1 MSYNLKSEYKY
12 VCDNKEALKRLMQE
26 EGFIFKESTS
36 IHDDFL
42 IDVDENM
49 ILNNSCIR
57 LRSKND
63 KELFLTFESDK
74 EILSRLDLSIYDKV
88 RLDNSQKNEMLS
100 LLSSLGYYKYVG
112 VNILKEIYIKKDKD
126 YYYTLYIDNIEN
138 VGAFIDF
145 EIYTDN
151 GSRADLEYRFEDF
164 ESLIASIMK
173 DRTLIKYRDY
183 ISNYLYK
190 NLYKGGYLKKVL
202 VELDKIFI
210 DINTQKIEESIRNK
224 YTILNLE
231 LIEKLEQLGISVN
244 IVYSHMKDEDIQK
257 IKRAISSIGYNT
269 HFMDI
274 KEIKEIAVK
283 ETLIIEKQKKQDFS
297 EFALVIIKNIEK

>member
-74 EILSRLDLSIYDKV
+74 EILSRLDLGIDDKV
-88 RLDNSQKNEMLS
+88 RLDISQKNEMLS

-151 GSRADLEYRFEDF
+151 GSRADLEYRFEGF

>member
-88 RLDNSQKNEMLS
+88 RLDISQKNEMLS

-164 ESLIASIMK
+164 ESIISSIMK
-173 DRTLIKYRDY
+173 DRTVIKYRDY

-190 NLYKGGYLKKVL
+190 KAYKGEYLKKVL

-210 DINTQKIEESIRNK
+210 DINTQKTEESIRNK

-297 EFALVIIKNIEK
+297 EFALVIIKNLEK

>member
-88 RLDNSQKNEMLS
+88 RLDISQKNEMLS

-151 GSRADLEYRFEDF
+151 GSRADLEYRFEYF
-164 ESLIASIMK
+164 ESIISSIMK
-173 DRTLIKYRDY
+173 DRTVIKYRDY

-190 NLYKGGYLKKVL
+190 NSYKGGYLKKVL

-210 DINTQKIEESIRNK
+210 DINTQKTEESIRNK

-257 IKRAISSIGYNT
+257 IKRAISSIGYNIR
-269 HFMDI
+269 FMDI

-297 EFALVIIKNIEK
+297 EFALVIIKNLEK

>member
-74 EILSRLDLSIYDKV
+74 EILTRLDLSIYDKV
-88 RLDNSQKNEMLS
+88 RLDISQKNEMQS

-112 VNILKEIYIKKDKD
+112 VNIVKEIYIKKDKD

>member
-88 RLDNSQKNEMLS
+88 RLDISQKNEMQS

-126 YYYTLYIDNIEN
+126 YYYTLYIDNIES

-244 IVYSHMKDEDIQK
+244 IVYSNMKDEDIQK

>member
-12 VCDNKEALKRLMQE
+12 ICDNKEALKRLMQE
-26 EGFIFKESTS
+26 EGFIFKESS
-36 IHDDFL
+36 NIYDDFL
-42 IDVDENM
+42 IDVDEDM

-57 LRSKND
+57 LRNRND
-63 KELFLTFESDK
+63 KELYLTFESDK
-74 EILSRLDLSIYDKV
+74 EVLSRLDLNIYDKV
-88 RLDNSQKNEMLS
+88 RLDISQKNEMLS

-112 VNILKEIYIKKDKD
+112 VNILKEVYIKKDRD

-145 EIYTDN
+145 EIYTDS
-151 GSRADLEYRFEDF
+151 GAKADLEDRFEDF

-173 DRTLIKYRDY
+173 DRTLVKYRDY
-183 ISNYLYK
+183 ISSFLYRTS
-190 NLYKGGYLKKVL
+190 YKGEYLEKVL
-202 VELDKIFI
+202 VELEKIFV
-210 DINTQKIEESIRNK
+210 DINMQKIEESIRNK

-231 LIEKLEQLGISVN
+231 LIEKLEQLGIDVN
-244 IVYSHMKDEDIQK
+244 IVYSHIKDEDILK
-257 IKRAISSIGYNT
+257 IKRAIGSIGYNIR
-269 HFMDI
+269 FMDI

-297 EFALVIIKNIEK
+297 EFALVIMKNMEK